1 MENHQQTNSKTGPIL
16 AILLIGAI
24 AAILNQ
30 TVLNVAL
37 PTLTAEFNVS
47 TTTAQWLITLYMLV
61 NGVSVPVTAFLMA
74 RFSTRQLF
82 FTSMIVFSVGT
93 VLCGIAPSFSILLS
107 GRVVQALGAGIVMPL
122 LINVVFKLYPLEKR
136 GAAMGI
142 VGVAIMFA
150 PAVGPTLSGLLITT
164 LSWRFI
170 FFAILPFS
178 LTALIASFFVLQ
190 NVSEPRPAKLDVLGV
205 ITSTFGFGGILYG
218 FGIAGKAGWGSVT
231 VLTALSVGVV
241 SLILFAI
248 RQLNTDHPLIDL
260 RIFKSLEYTYSVII
274 SFFVNGV
281 SYSGMILIPIYL
293 QTNRGF
299 TALESG
305 LFLLPGSIAM
315 AIMSP
320 IAGKLYDRHGIKWI
334 GVIGTVILL
343 GTTSLYTNLTYVSG
357 ILLLSFIYLVRS
369 VGLTFLTMPL
379 STAGL
384 NALPSKYYGHGTA
397 MQNTVLAISG
407 AMGTAIMTTIMTMQT
422 NLFVTDEVVNTAKGN
437 PTPEQLGA
445 FKLDGLLHGINSA
458 FIGATVFGVIA
469 LIAMV
474 LLASAITKRKKA
486 VAVTQL

>member
-1 MENHQQTNSKTGPIL
+1 MNNPQQKNSKTGPIL

-37 PTLTAEFNVS
+37 PTLTTEFSVS

-82 FTSMIVFSVGT
+82 FTSMIVFSLGT
-93 VLCGIAPSFSILLS
+93 VLCGLAPSFNVLLI

-122 LINVVFKLYPLEKR
+122 LINVVFKLYPIEKR

-178 LTALIASFFVLQ
+178 LTALIASFFILK

-205 ITSTFGFGGILYG
+205 ILSTFGFGGILYG
-218 FGIAGKAGWGSVT
+218 FGFAGKAGWGSIT
-231 VLTALSVGVV
+231 VLTALTVGVV

-248 RQLNTDHPLIDL
+248 RQLKTDHPLIDL
-260 RIFKSLEYTYSVII
+260 RIFKSIEYTYSVII

-281 SYSGMILIPIYL
+281 SYSAMILIPIYL

-320 IAGKLYDRHGIKWI
+320 IAGKMYDRYGIKWLGI
-334 GVIGTVILL
+334 FGTIVLL
-343 GTTSLYTNLTYVSG
+343 GTTSLYTNLTYASG
-357 ILLLSFIYLVRS
+357 IILLSFIYLVRS

-384 NALPSKYYGHGTA
+384 NALPSKYYGDGTA
-397 MQNTVLAISG
+397 MQNTILAISG
-407 AMGTAIMTTIMTMQT
+407 AMGTAIMTTIMTTQT
-422 NLFVTDEVVNTAKGN
+422 TLFVTEEVVNTAKGN
-437 PTPEQLGA
+437 PTPEQLGV

-458 FIGATVFGVIA
+458 FMGATVFGVIA
-469 LIAMV
+469 LMAML
-474 LLASAITKRKKA
+474 LLAISITKRKKT
-486 VAVTQL
+486 VAIAKL